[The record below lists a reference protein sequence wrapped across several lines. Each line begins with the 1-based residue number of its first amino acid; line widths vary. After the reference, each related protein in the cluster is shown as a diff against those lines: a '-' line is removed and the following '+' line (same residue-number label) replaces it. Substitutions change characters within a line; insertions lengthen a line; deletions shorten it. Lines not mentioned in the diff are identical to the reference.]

1 MNKYMKAI
9 SGYEKARQ
17 EILRITKDIGHAL
30 ESSECACKYS
40 GGLFGDKQ
48 DCLLAYYKYRK
59 NAALIDEC
67 KSSHYHEAG
76 EDECGDDLFEFES
89 EPVLCNSGL
98 KVDNLVQERKRAKK
112 QFGIEKRRISALG
125 RAMLSAGDA
134 ELNQAFNF

>member
-17 EILRITKDIGHAL
+17 EILRITKDIGQAI

-40 GGLFGDKQ
+40 GGLFGDNQ
-48 DCLLAYYKYRK
+48 DCLSAYYQYRK

-67 KSSHYHEAG
+67 ESSHYHEAG
-76 EDECGDDLFEFES
+76 DDVCGHELFDS
-89 EPVLCNSGL
+89 EPVLCSSCL